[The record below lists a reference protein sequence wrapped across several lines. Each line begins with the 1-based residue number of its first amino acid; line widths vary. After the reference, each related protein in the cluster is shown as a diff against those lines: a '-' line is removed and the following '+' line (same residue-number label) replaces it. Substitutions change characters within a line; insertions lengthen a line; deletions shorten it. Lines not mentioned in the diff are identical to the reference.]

1 MASNKIVEYIT
12 KDNVDDYPQL
22 TPEYRE
28 MLKNGTLENIRV
40 ERIEKEVDVADI
52 LKLNEYRLRRKVRR
66 QVQRKRER
74 EFKRKAL
81 MSEAEIEEDVTD

>member
-12 KDNVDDYPQL
+12 KDNVDEYPQL

-28 MLKNGTLENIRV
+28 MLMNGTLENIRI
-40 ERIEKEVDVADI
+40 ERIEKEIDVADI

-81 MSEAEIEEDVTD
+81 MSEADIEDIE